1 MIAPFVLLL
10 LAAGSV
16 WSPPQ
21 FGFRTLAA
29 CEREAQRWV
38 DADPARH
45 KAVCIQTREAADAR

>member
-10 LAAGSV
+10 LAHGSL

-21 FGFRTLAA
+21 YGFRTLAA

-38 DADPARH
+38 EVDPARH
-45 KAVCIQTREAADAR
+45 RAFCLHTREAGQ